1 MVTFIYGNYDGLNIY
16 PNFDLYLGPDKWARI
31 DMEGRQNGTF
41 EEIIHRVRSS
51 SLDICLVKTGPTSPI
66 ISSIELRPMRNDTYL
81 THSGSLRNSF
91 RVHCSTSDSE
101 IRYDDDSYD
110 RVWYPFFSS
119 SFSYITTSLNI
130 NNSDTFEIP
139 KAALKSAATPKNASA
154 PLIITWKPRPSN
166 AEVYFYL
173 HFAEI
178 QTLAANET
186 REFDIVFKGNFNY
199 SAFSPTKLELLTF
212 FTSGPVQCDSD
223 GCNLQ
228 LVRTPNSTLP
238 PLINALEAYT
248 IIEFPQLETSLSDG
262 TSLNLSLIT
271 T

>member
-1 MVTFIYGNYDGLNIY
+1 MQFI
-16 PNFDLYLGPDKWARI
+16 
-31 DMEGRQNGTF
+31 
-41 EEIIHRVRSS
+41 
-51 SLDICLVKTGPTSPI
+51 C
-66 ISSIELRPMRNDTYL
+66 
-81 THSGSLRNSF
+81 
-91 RVHCSTSDSE
+91 
-101 IRYDDDSYD
+101 RYDDDSYD

-199 SAFSPTKLELLTF
+199 SAFSPPKLELLTF

-262 TSLNLSLIT
+262 TSHKHFHLLPHYKSWFSIYAIDFFVSNFYDSNCNQKH
-271 T
+271 